1 MVLYH
6 WFLTNQ
12 KGEAFM
18 LGEFIEASINFQND
32 TVYLMYLLMI
42 IGVVGTAF
50 VMFWSASR
58 NENK

>member
-1 MVLYH
+1 
-6 WFLTNQ
+6 
-12 KGEAFM
+12 M

-42 IGVVGTAF
+42 IGIFGTAF